1 MEKILGHFRSYQTA
15 PDLKHLDV
23 LDGVRAL
30 CVLLVAW
37 FHIWQ
42 QSWLTPYWTVM
53 EGQGFLTDLLL
64 RLGLV
69 TAGETFSLDFL
80 LRSGYLWVDGMILLS
95 GFLLYLPYT
104 QAGTKLPAVGAF
116 YKRRLIRILPSYLL
130 CVIPMFILACVRG
143 QYGSALDAAKDL
155 VAHLTF
161 TFNLFRT
168 TYFYSPINGAL
179 WTIAVEMQFYLL
191 FPLLARA
198 YRKAPLVTYF
208 VMAGI
213 AVGFRFYGSAQAD
226 TSMYFNQM
234 PAFLDVYANGFL
246 AASVYAALSKRLGQ
260 KPETKVKVFFSVVMA
275 LCVCLL
281 IQIAQA
287 QAYAP
292 DIQRGQMARR
302 FPLSAVL
309 GCFMVCAG
317 FSIPLIRFLLGN
329 AVMRFMASISL
340 QFYIYHQLL
349 AVKIKEWG
357 LIPSESATPWMS
369 SEYRWQLLY
378 TLTCFLLALILAT
391 LITYLFERPIAR
403 TLRRKLDA
411 EK

>member
-1 MEKILGHFRSYQTA
+1 MEKILRHFRSYQTA
-15 PDLKHLDV
+15 LDPRHLDV

-42 QSWLTPYWTVM
+42 QSWLTPYWTVS
-53 EGQGFLTDLLL
+53 EGQGFLVDFLL
-64 RLGLV
+64 RMGV
-69 TAGETFSLDFL
+69 CTEGQTFSLDFL
-80 LRSGYLWVDGMILLS
+80 LRSGYLWVDGLILLS
-95 GFLLYLPYT
+95 GFLLYLPYA
-104 QAGTKLPAVGAF
+104 QAGNRLPAIGPF

-130 CVIPMFILACVRG
+130 CVIPLFILACVRG
-143 QYGSALDAAKDL
+143 RYGSAADAVQDL
-155 VAHLTF
+155 LAHLTF
-161 TFNLFRT
+161 TFNLFRS
-168 TYFYSPINGAL
+168 TYFFSPINGAL

-191 FPLLARA
+191 FPFLARA
-198 YRKAPLVTYF
+198 YRKAPLLTY
-208 VMAGI
+208 VIMAG
-213 AVGFRFYGSAQAD
+213 AAFAFRLYGAAQAD
-226 TSMYFNQM
+226 TSMFFNQM

-246 AASVYAALSKRLGQ
+246 AASVYAALSKRLGE
-260 KPETKVKVFFSVVMA
+260 KPEPRIKVFFSVALA

-281 IQIAQA
+281 VQIARA
-287 QAYAP
+287 QAGAP

-302 FPLSAVL
+302 FPFSAVL

-317 FSIPLIRFLLGN
+317 FAIPLIRFLLGN

-357 LIPSESATPWMS
+357 LIPSQSATPWTNY
-369 SEYRWQLLY
+369 EFHWQLWY
-378 TLTCFLLALILAT
+378 TIACFLLALALAV
-391 LITYLFERPIAR
+391 LLTYLFERPIAR
-403 TLRRKLDA
+403 ALRKKLGA